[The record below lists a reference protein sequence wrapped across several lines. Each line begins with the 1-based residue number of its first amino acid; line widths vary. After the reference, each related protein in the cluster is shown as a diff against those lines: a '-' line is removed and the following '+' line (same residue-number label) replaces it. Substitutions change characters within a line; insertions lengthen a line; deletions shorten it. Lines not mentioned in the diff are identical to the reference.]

1 MKNALLVLMAMGLVA
16 SLGAAPAAQQV
27 TGGDDLVEE
36 KGPFAGTWIHPD
48 ANIMRF
54 DKIVVWDAAFQFR
67 DVDKPRNQGTTRGSM
82 MQSTDDL
89 DYPIADESRK
99 KFEEVFVATFVK
111 EFQNSKKFEVVD
123 HAGPGTLIVRGG
135 VLDIVSSV
143 PPTASRSTIF
153 LSSLGEGTFVFE
165 MIDSETGLMQARV
178 AERRRIQ
185 ADPNAMSPSGIPVNA
200 NTVWSEVELWTRSVA
215 RDLRQA
221 IDKAKKEAEKEA
233 K

>member
-1 MKNALLVLMAMGLVA
+1 MKSALLVLATVGLVA
-16 SLGAAPAAQQV
+16 SLGAAPAAQEV

-36 KGPFAGTWIHPD
+36 KGPFQGTWIHPD

-54 DKIVVWDAAFQFR
+54 DKILVWDAAFQFR
-67 DVDKPRNQGTTRGSM
+67 DVDEPRNQGTTRGRM
-82 MQSTDDL
+82 MQSADDL
-89 DYPIADESRK
+89 DYPIAEESRK

-123 HAGPGTLIVRGG
+123 QAGPGTLIVRGG
-135 VLDIVSSV
+135 VLDIVSNV
-143 PPTASRSTIF
+143 PPTARRSTVF
-153 LSSLGEGTFVFE
+153 LSSVGEGTFVFE
-165 MIDSETGLMQARV
+165 MIDAETGLMQARV

-185 ADPNAMSPSGIPVNA
+185 ADPNAVRASGIPVNA

-215 RDLRQA
+215 RDLRREL
-221 IDKAKKEAEKEA
+221 DKAKKRAEKEA